1 MSNEDLDLYSEY
13 ESDLGLDEEDR
24 KAAKSDS
31 DIEWYKGQKGKTDR
45 ASIIY
50 FHPIDV
56 ATVAKARK
64 KTPNMPREELV
75 KIAQKALADRAA
87 SMSPAKAVDQL
98 TPVDKLDLSEV
109 HFKKFTAHYGGDGI
123 GFVLSKLGKEG
134 PEADEAWK
142 KLDAPKT
149 YFSTLLILY
158 PSNRKGEI
166 DKTNFAN
173 WTIKPWRFSPKR
185 YDLIWK
191 VNMGLVRN
199 GASIADQ
206 DLLLE
211 CKDEKYQQIEPSA
224 DGPATWRKSD
234 KFKAIVLAKAVDFY
248 DKLVPF
254 REMSTTQLREKLGLS
269 TGSNGAG
276 TVQDVA
282 SGDFTELL
290 ENV

>member
-1 MSNEDLDLYSEY
+1 MSSEENLYEEY

-50 FHPIDV
+50 FHPV
-56 ATVAKARK
+56 NVSAVAKARK
-64 KTPNMPREELV
+64 KTPNLSKDELV
-75 KIAQKALADRAA
+75 KIAAKALADRAA
-87 SMSPAKAVDQL
+87 SLNKTIDQL
-98 TPVDKLDLSEV
+98 TPVEKLDTSEV
-109 HFKKFTAHYGGDGI
+109 HFKKFTSHFGGEGI
-123 GFVLSKLGKEG
+123 GYTLSGLGKGTAE
-134 PEADEAWK
+134 EDEVWK
-142 KLDAPKT
+142 KLEPPKT
-149 YFSTLLILY
+149 HFSTLLIIY
-158 PSNRKGEI
+158 PSNKKGEI

-173 WTIKPWRFSPKR
+173 WKIVPWRFSPKR

-199 GASIADQ
+199 GASISNQ

-224 DGPATWRKSD
+224 DGPATWLKSE
-234 KFKAIVLAKAVDFY
+234 KFKQVVLAKAVDFY

-254 REMSTTQLREKLGLS
+254 RQMTTAQLREKLGLS
-269 TGSNGAG
+269 SGSSGA
-276 TVQDVA
+276 VQDVA
-282 SGDFTELL
+282 AGSDFTELL
-290 ENV
+290 DNV

>member
-1 MSNEDLDLYSEY
+1 MSEENLYEEY

-50 FHPIDV
+50 FHPVNV
-56 ATVAKARK
+56 AAVAKARK
-64 KTPNMPREELV
+64 KSPGLSKDELV
-75 KIAQKALADRAA
+75 KIGEKALADRAE
-87 SMSPAKAVDQL
+87 SLKKTVDQL
-98 TPVDKLDLSEV
+98 TAVERLDLTDV
-109 HFKKFTAHYGGDGI
+109 HFKKFTSHFGGEGI
-123 GFVLSKLGKEG
+123 GYTLSRLGKGTAE
-134 PEADEAWK
+134 EDEVWK
-142 KLDAPKT
+142 KLEPPKT
-149 YFSTLLILY
+149 HFSTLLIIY
-158 PSNRKGEI
+158 PTNRKGEI

-173 WTIKPWRFSPKR
+173 WTIKPWRFSSKR

-211 CKDEKYQQIEPSA
+211 CKDDKFQQIEPSA
-224 DGPATWRKSD
+224 DGPATWRKSE
-234 KFKAIVLAKAVDFY
+234 KFKQIVLDKAVGFY

-254 REMSTTQLREKLGLS
+254 REMTTQQLREKLGLS
-269 TGSNGAG
+269 SGGSGA
-276 TVQDVA
+276 VQDVA
-282 SGDFTELL
+282 AGGDFTELL
-290 ENV
+290 DNV